1 MQPKKIPLRRC
12 CGCGESFPK
21 KELIRVVRTPDGTVQ
36 MDFTGKLSG
45 RGVYVCRS
53 LSCFKKARKARRFEG
68 SLECSVPE
76 EVYERMEK
84 ELSELCSSLEGV
96 GKCKVSLSFSKGREN
111 SYKNGMLTESKPPVV
126 LGVAVA
132 CRGADSQRV
141 RAELTELFTAL
152 FDIPST
158 RVAILKLN

>member
-1 MQPKKIPLRRC
+1 MQLS
-12 CGCGESFPK
+12 EF
-21 KELIRVVRTPDGTVQ
+21 
-36 MDFTGKLSG
+36 LSG
-45 RGVYVCRS
+45 F
-53 LSCFKKARKARRFEG
+53 LKKKGAVLALLLLAVGIVLIFFGTASSADKDSAAAEE
-68 SLECSVPE
+68 SLEE
-76 EVYERMEK
+76 YKTRMEK